1 MTLTSKNTCHRQG
14 FTLIELLTVIAIIG
28 LLAAIIIPVTG
39 RVRDSA
45 RQAQCLSNMRQ
56 FLLAVPMYADDNKGR
71 MPPCYHGATNGEV
84 AYHLAP
90 YLSPPAGLTN
100 AYDLCNWARKKECPS
115 TTKATSPGSERSWR
129 YGYSRMASSRTD
141 TTPQTY
147 IQLSS
152 IPEPSRLLYVID
164 TTGSGSIRPETLTS
178 LPTDLR
184 QATPRPH
191 RGKVSTG
198 WLDGHVRAALVSTL
212 TRADFT
218 RGTPSYSPSYETA
231 FITTAEYDK

>member
-1 MTLTSKNTCHRQG
+1 MTLTSKDTCHCRG

-28 LLAAIIIPVTG
+28 ILAAIIIPVTG

-90 YLSPPAGLTN
+90 YFSPPAGLTN
-100 AYDLCNWARKKECPS
+100 AYDLYNWAHKKECTGIVK
-115 TTKATSPGSERSWR
+115 TTSGAGWR
-129 YGYSRMASSRTD
+129 YGFSRMASSRTD
-141 TTPQTY
+141 LTPATY

-152 IPEPSRLLYVID
+152 IPEPSRLLYIID
-164 TTGSGSIRPETLTS
+164 TTGSGAIRPETLTS
-178 LPTDLR
+178 LPNDLR

-218 RGTPSYSPSYETA
+218 RGTPSWSASYETS